1 MLLNEIVFDSHAE
14 SDMQRAI
21 ATKLESAS
29 VNFERE
35 HRFNARDRVDFYL
48 PDEGI
53 AIECKVSGGGAA
65 VIRQLDRYAQQ
76 EGVRGVILVTTKMQH
91 RAVLPPTLQEKP
103 LRAVVLL
110 RLP

>member
-1 MLLNEIVFDSHAE
+1 MLLNEIPFDSHVE
-14 SDMQRAI
+14 TDMQRAI

-53 AIECKVSGGGAA
+53 VIECKVGGGAA
-65 VIRQLDRYAQQ
+65 GMVRQLARYAIQ
-76 EGVRGVILVTTKMQH
+76 EHVRGLILATTKMQH
-91 RAVLPPTLQEKP
+91 AAILPPILGEKP
-103 LRAVVLL
+103 VRVAVFH